1 MGTARTTQQ
10 PLSIQQQQIL
20 TTKIAAQF
28 WHNSIRDQHS
38 MNLKQAH
45 LPAPL
50 PSLESIGSKY
60 FHISEQQLQQLQLQ
74 QQQQQQLFGRYPPLP
89 RSGGKLQNTQPT

>member
-1 MGTARTTQQ
+1 
-10 PLSIQQQQIL
+10 
-20 TTKIAAQF
+20 
-28 WHNSIRDQHS
+28 
-38 MNLKQAH
+38 MNHKQAH

-60 FHISEQQLQQLQLQ
+60 FHISEQQLQLQLQLQQLQLQ